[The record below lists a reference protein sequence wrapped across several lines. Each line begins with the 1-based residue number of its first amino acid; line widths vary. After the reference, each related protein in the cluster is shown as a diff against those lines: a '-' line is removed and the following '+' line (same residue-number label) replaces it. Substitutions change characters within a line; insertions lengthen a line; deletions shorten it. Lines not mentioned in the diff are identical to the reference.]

1 MRSRVTMVLA
11 ITAVLLGGVLLVP
24 AAYARLS
31 DGDSSGGGG
40 GGAASTV
47 AAPAPTPPPPP
58 TLAAGP
64 VSVSFQGEFF
74 SWALLD
80 RQTGTISGSPN
91 MTATSSTESMIKAW
105 IVSDY
110 LRQLGD
116 KEPPAA
122 LKKAASLA
130 IRDSND
136 VAANKVYAAAGG
148 SYRVPPNGQPGPV
161 IQRAIKICGLTD
173 TKRGNVPKFEGWWSF
188 TRMSPRDAVRLGDC
202 IADGKAAGEKW
213 TKWVL
218 SEMSQVQGTTA
229 LKDQK
234 AESGGG
240 RWGIIDGLPKSITSQ
255 GPVSI
260 KNGWT
265 PLNYDGNWHVNCL
278 AVNDKWSLAVML
290 RYPQKSGLDYGA
302 KVCASVATQLVT
314 PQPGAALKVPQQP
327 VGKL

>member
-1 MRSRVTMVLA
+1 MRSRVIMVFA
-11 ITAVLLGGVLLVP
+11 VVAVLLGGVLLVP
-24 AAYARLS
+24 AAYARLAGD
-31 DGDSSGGGG
+31 DGIGGGG
-40 GGAASTV
+40 GGAGSV
-47 AAPAPTPPPPP
+47 AAPSPTPPPPP

-64 VSVSFQGEFF
+64 VSVTFKGEFF

-80 RQTGTISGSPN
+80 RQTGKISGSSN
-91 MTATSSTESMIKAW
+91 MTSTSSTESMIKAW

-116 KEPPAA
+116 KEPSAG
-122 LKKAASLA
+122 LKKSASAA

-136 VAANKVYAAAGG
+136 DAANAVYKAAGG
-148 SYRVPPNGQPGPV
+148 SYAVPAGGQPGPV
-161 IQRAIKICGLTD
+161 IKRAISICGLTD
-173 TKRGNVPKFEGWWSF
+173 TKRGNVPKYEGFWSF

-202 IADGKAAGEKW
+202 IADGKAAGPKW

-218 SEMSQVQGTTA
+218 SEMSKVQGTTA
-229 LKDQK
+229 AKDQK
-234 AESGGG
+234 TKSGGG
-240 RWGIIDGLPKSITSQ
+240 RWGIINGLPKSITAQ

-265 PLNYDGNWHVNCL
+265 ELYYDGNWHVNCL
-278 AVNDKWSLAVML
+278 AVNGKWSLAVML
-290 RYPQKSGLDYGA
+290 RYPIKSGLDYGA
-302 KVCASVATQLVT
+302 QVCASVATQLVT

>member
-1 MRSRVTMVLA
+1 MRPRVTMVLA
-11 ITAVLLGGVLLVP
+11 IVAVLLGGVMLVP

-31 DGDSSGGGG
+31 GDGTGGAG
-40 GGAASTV
+40 GGAASV
-47 AAPAPTPPPPP
+47 AVPEPTTPPPP

-64 VSVSFQGEFF
+64 VSVNYKGEFF
-74 SWALLD
+74 SWALMD
-80 RQTGTISGSPN
+80 RATGTISGSKN
-91 MTATSSTESMIKAW
+91 MASTSSTESMLKAW
-105 IVSDY
+105 IISDY

-116 KEPPAA
+116 KEPSAT
-122 LKKAASLA
+122 LKKQASLA

-136 VAANKVYAAAGG
+136 DAANKVYAAAGG
-148 SYRVPPNGQPGPV
+148 SYRVAAGGEPGPV
-161 IQRAIKICGLTD
+161 IKRAISICGLTD
-173 TKRGNVPKFEGWWSF
+173 TKRGNVAGYEGWWSF

-202 IADGKAAGEKW
+202 IADGKAAGPKW

-218 SEMSQVQGTTA
+218 DEMSKVSGTVKA
-229 LKDQK
+229 QK
-234 AESGGG
+234 TRSGGG
-240 RWGIIDGLPKSITSQ
+240 RWGIIDGLPAEIKAQ

-278 AVNDKWSLAVML
+278 AVTGKWSLAVML

>member
-31 DGDSSGGGG
+31 DGDNSGGSG
-40 GGAASTV
+40 GGAASV
-47 AAPAPTPPPPP
+47 AAPSPTPPPPP

-64 VSVSFQGEFF
+64 VSVSFKGEFF

-80 RQTGTISGSPN
+80 RKTGKISGSPN

-116 KEPPAA
+116 KEPTAA
-122 LKKAASLA
+122 LKKAASTA

-136 VAANKVYAAAGG
+136 DAANLVYAAAGG
-148 SYRVPPNGQPGPV
+148 SYRTPPNGQPGPV

-202 IADGKAAGEKW
+202 IADGKAAGPKW

-218 SEMSQVQGTTA
+218 SEMSQVRGTTA
-229 LKDQK
+229 DKDQK
-234 AESGGG
+234 SSSGGG

-255 GPVSI
+255 GPVSM

-265 PLNYDGNWHVNCL
+265 RLNYDGNWHVNCL
-278 AVNDKWSLAVML
+278 AVTDKWSLAVML
-290 RYPQKSGLDYGA
+290 RYSVKFGLDEGA
-302 KVCASVATQLVT
+302 QVCASVATQLVT

>member
-1 MRSRVTMVLA
+1 MRPRVTMVLA
-11 ITAVLLGGVLLVP
+11 IVAVLLGGVMLVP

-31 DGDSSGGGG
+31 GDGTGGAGGGT
-40 GGAASTV
+40 ASV
-47 AAPAPTPPPPP
+47 AVPEPTTPPPP

-64 VSVSFQGEFF
+64 VSVNYKGEFF
-74 SWALLD
+74 SWALMD
-80 RQTGTISGSPN
+80 RATGTISGSKN
-91 MTATSSTESMIKAW
+91 MASTSSTESMLKAW
-105 IVSDY
+105 IISDY

-116 KEPPAA
+116 KEPSAT
-122 LKKAASLA
+122 LKKQASLA

-136 VAANKVYAAAGG
+136 DAANKVYAAAGG
-148 SYRVPPNGQPGPV
+148 SYRVAAGGEPGPV
-161 IQRAIKICGLTD
+161 IKRAISICGLTD
-173 TKRGNVPKFEGWWSF
+173 TKRGNVAGYEGWWSF

-202 IADGKAAGEKW
+202 IADGKAAGPKW

-218 SEMSQVQGTTA
+218 DEMSKVSGTVKA
-229 LKDQK
+229 QK
-234 AESGGG
+234 TRSGGG
-240 RWGIIDGLPKSITSQ
+240 RWGIIDGLPAEIKAQ

-278 AVNDKWSLAVML
+278 AVTGKWSLAVML

>member
-1 MRSRVTMVLA
+1 MRSRVTLVLA
-11 ITAVLLGGVLLVP
+11 ITAVVLGGVLLVP
-24 AAYARLS
+24 TAYARLAS
-31 DGDSSGGGG
+31 DDGGGG
-40 GGAASTV
+40 GGGGTSSV

-64 VSVSFQGEFF
+64 VSVSFKGEFF

-80 RQTGTISGSPN
+80 RTTGKISGSPN

-122 LKKAASLA
+122 MKEMARLA
-130 IRDSND
+130 IVDSND
-136 VAANKVYAAAGG
+136 GAANKIHAAAGG
-148 SYRVPPNGQPGPV
+148 SYKPSSSSVPDAV

-173 TKRGNVPKFEGWWSF
+173 TKRGNVKPYTGYWSF
-188 TRMSPRDAVRLGDC
+188 TRMSPRDAARVGDC
-202 IADGKAAGEKW
+202 IADGKAAGPKW

-218 SEMSQVQGTTA
+218 DQMSKVKGTTA
-229 LKDQK
+229 AKDQRVS
-234 AESGGG
+234 SGGG
-240 RWGIIDGLPKSITSQ
+240 RWGIIDGLPKSITAQ

-265 PLNYDGNWHVNCL
+265 PIYGDGNWHVNCL
-278 AVNDKWSLAVML
+278 AVTSKWSLAVML
-290 RYPQKSGLDYGA
+290 RYPIRTGLDYGA

>member
-1 MRSRVTMVLA
+1 MRSRVTLVLA
-11 ITAVLLGGVLLVP
+11 ITAVVLGGVLLVP
-24 AAYARLS
+24 TAYARLAS
-31 DGDSSGGGG
+31 DDSSGGGG
-40 GGAASTV
+40 GGSSSV

-64 VSVSFQGEFF
+64 VSVSFKGEFF

-80 RQTGTISGSPN
+80 RKTGKISGSPN

-116 KEPPAA
+116 KQPTATLKEAA
-122 LKKAASLA
+122 RLA
-130 IRDSND
+130 IVDSND
-136 VAANKVYAAAGG
+136 KAANEVYAAAGG
-148 SYRVPPNGQPGPV
+148 SYRVLPNGQPSPV

-173 TKRGNVPKFEGWWSF
+173 TKRGNVPKYEGYWSF
-188 TRMSPRDAVRLGDC
+188 TRMSPRDAVRVGDC
-202 IADGKAAGEKW
+202 IADGKAAGPKW

-218 SEMSQVQGTTA
+218 DQMSKVTGTTA
-229 LKDQK
+229 AKDQK
-234 AESGGG
+234 ASSGGG
-240 RWGIIDGLPKSITSQ
+240 RWGIIDGLPKSITAQ

-265 PLNYDGNWHVNCL
+265 PIYGDGNWHVNCL
-278 AVNDKWSLAVML
+278 AVTGKWSLAVML
-290 RYPQKSGLDYGA
+290 RYPIRTGLDYGA

>member
-1 MRSRVTMVLA
+1 MRPRVAMVLA
-11 ITAVLLGGVLLVP
+11 VVAVLLGSAMLVP

-31 DGDSSGGGG
+31 DDDTGGSGGG
-40 GGAASTV
+40 AQSV
-47 AAPAPTPPPPP
+47 PVPEPTAPPPP

-64 VSVSFQGEFF
+64 VSVSFSGEFF
-74 SWALLD
+74 SWALMD
-80 RQTGTISGSPN
+80 RATGTISGSKN
-91 MTATSSTESMIKAW
+91 LASTNSTESMIKAW
-105 IVSDY
+105 FAADY

-116 KEPPAA
+116 KPLSAERR
-122 LKKAASLA
+122 KQISTA

-136 VAANKVYAAAGG
+136 DSANALYSAVGKAAT
-148 SYRVPPNGQPGPV
+148 
-161 IQRAIKICGLTD
+161 IKRMISTCELTD
-173 TKRGNVPKFEGWWSF
+173 TKSGNVPGYVGWWSF

-202 IADGKAAGEKW
+202 VADGTAAGPKW
-213 TKWVL
+213 TSYL
-218 SEMSQVQGTTA
+218 LDEMSKVRGSVKEQQTR
-229 LKDQK
+229 
-234 AESGGG
+234 SGGG
-240 RWGIIDGLPKSITSQ
+240 KWGIVDGLPAEIRTQ

-278 AVNDKWSLAVML
+278 AVTEKWSLAVML
-290 RYPQKSGLDYGA
+290 RYPQKSGLSYGA